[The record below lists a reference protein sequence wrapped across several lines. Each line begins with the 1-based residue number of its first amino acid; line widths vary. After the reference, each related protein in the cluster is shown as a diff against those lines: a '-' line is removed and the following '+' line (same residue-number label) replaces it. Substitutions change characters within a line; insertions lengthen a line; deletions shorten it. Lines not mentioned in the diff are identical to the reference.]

1 MSGKDDLQVE
11 LELPF
16 DDEPAVEQKTSGKEE
31 KQAVI
36 DGQSPEDGIAELKER
51 LESEKR
57 ARYEAEQ
64 RAHQAQEQVQ
74 RASLEVQNSD
84 LQLINGAIDKL
95 QRESDYM
102 KAGYRDAMQ
111 AGDYDRAAEI
121 QQYMS
126 ATAAKL
132 LQLENG
138 KVSLEGRLAQPVKP
152 IEPPRMDPVE
162 QVAAQLS
169 PRSAAWVR
177 AHPQCVTDQRLYQK
191 MVGAHNIAVADGY
204 APDSDDY
211 FNYIENQMGFNR
223 QAQAD
228 QGEEVILSTASKAT
242 QNRSAP
248 PAAPSTRTASST
260 GGRTTTV
267 RLTPEMKE
275 MASMMGMTP
284 EDYAKNMLDLKK
296 EGKLS

>member
-1 MSGKDDLQVE
+1 MSDNEDIQVE

-16 DDEPAVEQKTSGKEE
+16 DEEPAVEKKAAPKEE
-31 KQAVI
+31 KPAVV
-36 DGQSPEDGIAELKER
+36 DGQTPEDGIAELKER

-162 QVAAQLS
+162 EVAAQLS

-177 AHPQCVTDQRLYQK
+177 AHPQCVTDSRLYQK

-211 FNYIENQMGFNR
+211 FNFIENQMGFNR
-223 QAQAD
+223 QAHVD
-228 QGEEVILSTASKAT
+228 QGEEVVLSSASKAT

-248 PAAPSTRTASST
+248 PPAPSTRTASST

-267 RLTPEMKE
+267 RLTADMKE
-275 MASMMGMTP
+275 MASMMGMSP
-284 EDYAKNMLDLKK
+284 EEYAKNMLDLKK
-296 EGKLS
+296 EGKL

>member
-1 MSGKDDLQVE
+1 MSDNEEIQVE

-16 DDEPAVEQKTSGKEE
+16 DDEPAVEKKAAKEE
-31 KQAVI
+31 KQPVV

-51 LESEKR
+51 LETEKR

-95 QRESDYM
+95 SRESDYM

-138 KVSLEGRLAQPVKP
+138 KVSLEGRLSQPVKP
-152 IEPPRMDPVE
+152 IEPPRMDPIE

-211 FNYIENQMGFNR
+211 FNFIENQMGFNR
-223 QAQAD
+223 QAQVD
-228 QGEEVILSTASKAT
+228 QGEEVILSSASKAT

-267 RLTPEMKE
+267 RLTADMKE

-284 EDYAKNMLDLKK
+284 EEYAKNMLDLKK
-296 EGKLS
+296 EGKL